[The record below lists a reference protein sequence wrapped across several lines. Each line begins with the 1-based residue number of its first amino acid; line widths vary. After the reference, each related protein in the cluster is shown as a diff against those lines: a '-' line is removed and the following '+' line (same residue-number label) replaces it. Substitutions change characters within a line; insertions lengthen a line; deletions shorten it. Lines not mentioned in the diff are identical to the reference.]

1 MQGVRAHERARRMHA
16 PRRGAAAPLPR
27 SAGTPIFARM
37 PPSSPYRT
45 LPVERR
51 VALVHHLVRADR
63 AAHATFVSRI
73 VAKGGGFRA
82 VAVAKWPTDR
92 LAKEV
97 VRMQAETP
105 QDELDLL
112 QTLYVDL
119 EPQIQIDFLTETG
132 VPHENGRIAEETE
145 PPFASAEAVQR
156 GVTLVASQHGA
167 DGLRYLRTLVRYARD
182 AWPGIEA
189 QVAKVEQP

>member
-1 MQGVRAHERARRMHA
+1 
-16 PRRGAAAPLPR
+16 
-27 SAGTPIFARM
+27 M
-37 PPSSPYRT
+37 PPTSPYRT

-51 VALVHHLVRADR
+51 VALVHHLIKADR
-63 AAHATFVSRI
+63 AGHATFVQRI

-119 EPQIQIDFLTETG
+119 EPAIQVAFLDATQ
-132 VPHENGRIAEETE
+132 VKHESGRIAEEVT
-145 PPFASAEAVQR
+145 PPFTTDAEAVR
-156 GVTLVASQHGA
+156 AAATMVKERFGDEGM
-167 DGLRYLRTLVRYARD
+167 RYLRTLARYARD
-182 AWPGIEA
+182 AWPGIEGT
-189 QVAKVEQP
+189 VATLEG

>member
-1 MQGVRAHERARRMHA
+1 
-16 PRRGAAAPLPR
+16 
-27 SAGTPIFARM
+27 M

-51 VALVHHLVRADR
+51 VALVHHLITADR
-63 AAHATFVSRI
+63 AGHATFIQRI

-82 VAVAKWPTDR
+82 VAVAKWPTER

-119 EPQIQIDFLTETG
+119 EPAIQVTMLDAAK
-132 VPHENGRIAEETE
+132 VPHENGRIAEDTE
-145 PPFASAEAVQR
+145 PPFADADTVRTAAQ
-156 GVTLVASQHGA
+156 LVAQQHGD
-167 DGLRYLRTLVRYARD
+167 DGLRYLRTLARYAREG
-182 AWPGIEA
+182 WPGIETVLA
-189 QVAKVEQP
+189 ELEAR

>member
-1 MQGVRAHERARRMHA
+1 
-16 PRRGAAAPLPR
+16 
-27 SAGTPIFARM
+27 M
-37 PPSSPYRT
+37 PPTSPYRT

-51 VALVHHLVRADR
+51 VALVHHLIKADR
-63 AAHATFVSRI
+63 AAHVTFVQRI

-112 QTLYVDL
+112 QTLYVDV
-119 EPQIQIDFLTETG
+119 EPAIQITFLDSRSPSSTRPASPTRTG
-132 VPHENGRIAEETE
+132 ASPRTRSRRS
-145 PPFASAEAVQR
+145 PPPTRSAPAPN
-156 GVTLVASQHGA
+156 
-167 DGLRYLRTLVRYARD
+167 
-182 AWPGIEA
+182 W
-189 QVAKVEQP
+189 

>member
-1 MQGVRAHERARRMHA
+1 
-16 PRRGAAAPLPR
+16 
-27 SAGTPIFARM
+27 M
-37 PPSSPYRT
+37 PPTSPYRT

-51 VALVHHLVRADR
+51 VALVHHLIKADR
-63 AAHATFVSRI
+63 AAHVTFVQRI

-112 QTLYVDL
+112 QTLYVDV
-119 EPQIQIDFLTETG
+119 EPAIQITFLDAAG
-132 VPHENGRIAEETE
+132 VAHENGRIAEDAQ
-145 PPFASAEAVQR
+145 PPFAPADKVRAGAE
-156 GVTLVASQHGA
+156 LVKATHGEE
-167 DGLRYLRTLVRYARD
+167 GMRYLRTITRYARE
-182 AWPGIEA
+182 AWPGIADVLAELEA
-189 QVAKVEQP
+189 